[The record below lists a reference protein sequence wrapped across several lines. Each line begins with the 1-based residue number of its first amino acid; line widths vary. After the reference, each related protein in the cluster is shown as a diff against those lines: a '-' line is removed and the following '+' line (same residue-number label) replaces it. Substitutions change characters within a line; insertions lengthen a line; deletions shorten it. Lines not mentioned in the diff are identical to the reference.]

1 MFFYFLQYNNLFL
14 INTLLVS
21 FFSLSILFSQ
31 TPENDIVL
39 DEVLLSS
46 KMLYT
51 KKEYFFY
58 KKKVLK
64 VYHYVDTLRNLIT
77 ELDNELLLESK
88 NRKKRKII
96 RNYKKDLMDRFL
108 LEIKSLTRKDGV
120 ILSKLIYRDLGVS
133 VFDLIKKYKGG
144 WSAFWWQNLANLY
157 DGNLNS
163 EFNPT
168 KNKEDF
174 LIEKIIKKELK

>member
-14 INTLLVS
+14 INTLLIS
-21 FFSLSILFSQ
+21 FFSLSVLFSQ

-64 VYHYVDTLRNLIT
+64 VYHYVDTLRNVIA

-120 ILSKLIYRDLGVS
+120 VLSKLIYRDLGVS
-133 VFDLIKKYKGG
+133 VFDLIKQYKGG

-174 LIEKIIKKELK
+174 LIEKVIKKEVK

>member
-64 VYHYVDTLRNLIT
+64 VYHYVDTLRNVIT
-77 ELDNELLLESK
+77 ELANELQAKIRASHGT
-88 NRKKRKII
+88 NHFQSFSMPSIKRSLYLQVLQI
-96 RNYKKDLMDRFL
+96 RRL
-108 LEIKSLTRKDGV
+108 
-120 ILSKLIYRDLGVS
+120 
-133 VFDLIKKYKGG
+133 KYE
-144 WSAFWWQNLANLY
+144 QVTN
-157 DGNLNS
+157 
-163 EFNPT
+163 
-168 KNKEDF
+168 
-174 LIEKIIKKELK
+174 

>member
-1 MFFYFLQYNNLFL
+1 MFFYFVQYNKLFL
-14 INTLLVS
+14 INTLLIS
-21 FFSLSILFSQ
+21 FFSLSVLFSQ
-31 TPENDIVL
+31 IPENDIVL

-64 VYHYVDTLRNLIT
+64 VYHYVDTLRNVIT

-88 NRKKRKII
+88 KRKKRKII

-120 ILSKLIYRDLGVS
+120 ILSKLIYRDFGVS
-133 VFDLIKKYKGG
+133 VFDLIKEYKGN

-157 DGNLNS
+157 DGNLTS

-174 LIEKIIKKELK
+174 LIEKIIKQELK

>member
-1 MFFYFLQYNNLFL
+1 
-14 INTLLVS
+14 
-21 FFSLSILFSQ
+21 
-31 TPENDIVL
+31 
-39 DEVLLSS
+39 
-46 KMLYT
+46 
-51 KKEYFFY
+51 
-58 KKKVLK
+58 
-64 VYHYVDTLRNLIT
+64 LIT

>member
-64 VYHYVDTLRNLIT
+64 VYHYVDTLRNVIT